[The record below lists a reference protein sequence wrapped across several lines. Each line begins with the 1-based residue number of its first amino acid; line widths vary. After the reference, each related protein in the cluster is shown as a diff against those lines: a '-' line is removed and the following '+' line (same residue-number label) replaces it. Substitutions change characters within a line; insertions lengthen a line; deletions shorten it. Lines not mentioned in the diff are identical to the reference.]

1 MRNTDKN
8 SSSKTISTINTT
20 IVIVAL
26 ITMIMV
32 ASNNSG
38 GLFLTLT
45 ATVYGQSSNTTT
57 NSNNSNNS
65 TLPVL
70 LIHGYMADASVW
82 NKWTELLKKDG
93 IAAYPIT
100 FKQSDDK
107 CGSSA
112 EHAKELSKI
121 IGQIKDETGQNKV
134 NIVGHS
140 KGGLDARVYLA
151 NNTKDVPNL
160 IMIGTPNAGS
170 PLAQSSEICTPAVYD
185 LRPGSAATEVKM
197 NPNTKYYT
205 IAGEW
210 DPQSGNCQLTPFLP
224 MEQSGSS
231 DLPKPNDG
239 MVPLSSVESQDYFIN
254 LGHSKSCHTNLMSD
268 YEYGLA
274 KDVLIGDNKQTGI
287 QKQQQQ
293 QPSQQQTGIQKQQ
306 QQQPSQQK
314 IQETGVSVD
323 LTTPTAGN
331 MYGGD
336 KKGSFDFSFQ
346 NNNVLGTAKM
356 YEKPA
361 NGKVYEGWF
370 EDKGDASGYSLS
382 VGKFKD
388 DDNTLALNQTMVN
401 PFTYTVFF
409 VTAEPVDD
417 PDPKPSDVVVG
428 AKLPIPFGQ

>member
-32 ASNNSG
+32 VSNNSG

-65 TLPVL
+65 TVPVL

-121 IGQIKDETGQNKV
+121 IGQIKDETGQKKV

-185 LRPGSAATEVKM
+185 LRPNSAATEVKM

-254 LGHSKSCHTNLMSD
+254 LGHNKSCHPNLLN
-268 YEYGLA
+268 EYKFGLA
-274 KDVLIGDNKQTGI
+274 KEIINADISKNQTD
-287 QKQQQQ
+287 
-293 QPSQQQTGIQKQQ
+293 SQQQLQQ
-306 QQQPSQQK
+306 QKRNQN
-314 IQETGVSVD
+314 SVY
-323 LTTPTAGN
+323 L
-331 MYGGD
+331 
-336 KKGSFDFSFQ
+336 
-346 NNNVLGTAKM
+346 
-356 YEKPA
+356 
-361 NGKVYEGWF
+361 
-370 EDKGDASGYSLS
+370 
-382 VGKFKD
+382 
-388 DDNTLALNQTMVN
+388 
-401 PFTYTVFF
+401 
-409 VTAEPVDD
+409 
-417 PDPKPSDVVVG
+417 
-428 AKLPIPFGQ
+428 

>member
-1 MRNTDKN
+1 MVNINRILSSTVVVAGLIAMILIISSN
-8 SSSKTISTINTT
+8 SDESLKLIETT
-20 IVIVAL
+20 
-26 ITMIMV
+26 
-32 ASNNSG
+32 
-38 GLFLTLT
+38 
-45 ATVYGQSSNTTT
+45 YGQSNANNTNANTAV
-57 NSNNSNNS
+57 NS
-65 TLPVL
+65 TTKLPVL
-70 LIHGYMADASVW
+70 LIHGYMEDAIVW
-82 NKWTELLKKDG
+82 NKWVDLLKKDG
-93 IAAYPIT
+93 ISAVYPIT

-107 CGSSA
+107 CGSA
-112 EHAKELSKI
+112 ADHAKELLNI
-121 IGQIKDETGQNKV
+121 IGQIKKETGQNKV

-151 NNTKDVPNL
+151 NNTKDVANL
-160 IMIGTPNAGS
+160 IMIGTPNSGS
-170 PLAQSSEICTPAVYD
+170 PLAQSSEVCTPAVYD

-210 DPQSGNCQLTPFLP
+210 DPKLGNCQLSLFAP

-231 DLPKPNDG
+231 NLPKPNDG

-254 LGHSKSCHTNLMSD
+254 LGHSKSCHTNLMSE

-274 KDVLIGDNKQTGI
+274 KDVILENNKQTGI

-293 QPSQQQTGIQKQQ
+293 KQQQKQQQQ

-314 IQETGVSVD
+314 IQDTGVSLD
-323 LTTPTAGN
+323 LTTPNAGN

-336 KKGSFDFSFQ
+336 KKGSIDFSFQ
-346 NNNVLGTAKM
+346 NNNVIGTAKM
-356 YEKPA
+356 NEKPA

-382 VGKFKD
+382 VGKFKENE
-388 DDNTLALNQTMVN
+388 NTLALNQTMVN
-401 PFTYTVFF
+401 PYTYTVFF
-409 VTAEPVDD
+409 VTVEPVDD
-417 PDPKPSDVVVG
+417 RDPKPADVVVA

>member
-1 MRNTDKN
+1 MINTDR
-8 SSSKTISTINTT
+8 IITT
-20 IVIVAL
+20 ITTTPIVVVVVAL
-26 ITMIMV
+26 IAIIMLS
-32 ASNNSG
+32 SNNSVG
-38 GLFLTLT
+38 QFFTFT
-45 ATVYGQSSNTTT
+45 ATVYGQSNNTTT
-57 NSNNSNNS
+57 NSNTSNNS

-70 LIHGYMADASVW
+70 LIHGYMADATVW
-82 NKWTELLKKDG
+82 NKWIDLLKKDG
-93 IAAYPIT
+93 IVVYPIT
-100 FKQSDDK
+100 FKESDDK
-107 CGSSA
+107 CGSAA

-151 NNTKDVPNL
+151 NNTKDVANL

-170 PLAQSSEICTPAVYD
+170 PLAQSSEVCTPAVYD
-185 LRPGSAATEVKM
+185 LRPGAAATEVKM

-210 DPQSGNCQLTPFLP
+210 DPQLGNCQLTPFLP

-231 DLPKPNDG
+231 NLPKPNDG

-254 LGHSKSCHTNLMSD
+254 LGHSKSCHTNLMSE

-274 KDVLIGDNKQTGI
+274 KDVILENNKQTGI

-293 QPSQQQTGIQKQQ
+293 KQQQQ

-314 IQETGVSVD
+314 IQDTGVSLD

-336 KKGSFDFSFQ
+336 KKGSIDFSFQ
-346 NNNVLGTAKM
+346 NNNVIGTAKM
-356 YEKPA
+356 NEKPA

-382 VGKFKD
+382 VGKFKENE
-388 DDNTLALNQTMVN
+388 NTLALNQTMVN
-401 PFTYTVFF
+401 PYTYTVFF

-417 PDPKPSDVVVG
+417 PDPKPADVVVA

>member
-1 MRNTDKN
+1 MINADRNKSDK
-8 SSSKTISTINTT
+8 IITT
-20 IVIVAL
+20 ITTTIGIVAL
-26 ITMIMV
+26 ITILLV
-32 ASNNSG
+32 DSYNNEGQFFTFTEPVS
-38 GLFLTLT
+38 
-45 ATVYGQSSNTTT
+45 AQSSNNTT
-57 NSNNSNNS
+57 NSNSSNNS

-82 NKWTELLKKDG
+82 NKWVELLKKDG
-93 IAAYPIT
+93 IVAYPIT

-107 CGSSA
+107 CGSAA

-151 NNTKDVPNL
+151 NNTKDVANL
-160 IMIGTPNAGS
+160 IMIGTPNSGS
-170 PLAQSSEICTPAVYD
+170 PMAESSEVCTPAVYD
-185 LRPGSAATEVKM
+185 LRPGAAATEVKM

-210 DPQSGNCQLTPFLP
+210 DPKLGNCQLTPFLP

-239 MVPLSSVESQDYFIN
+239 MVPLSSVESQDYFTN

-274 KDVLIGDNKQTGI
+274 KDVLHEVNKQTGN
-287 QKQQQQ
+287 QKQQQ
-293 QPSQQQTGIQKQQ
+293 PS
-306 QQQPSQQK
+306 SQQK
-314 IQETGVSVD
+314 IQQTGVSLD

-336 KKGSFDFSFQ
+336 KKGSLDFSFQ

-356 YEKPA
+356 IEKPA

-388 DDNTLALNQTMVN
+388 ADNTLVLNQTMVN
-401 PFTYTVFF
+401 PYTYTVFF

-417 PDPKPSDVVVG
+417 PDPKPSDIVVG

>member
-1 MRNTDKN
+1 MRNADRNN
-8 SSSKTISTINTT
+8 SAKTIRTITT
-20 IVIVAL
+20 PLVIVAL
-26 ITMIMV
+26 ITMIIIV

-38 GLFLTLT
+38 GQFLTSSI
-45 ATVYGQSSNTTT
+45 ATVYGQSINTTT
-57 NSNNSNNS
+57 NSNTSNNS

-82 NKWTELLKKDG
+82 NKWVDLLKKDG
-93 IAAYPIT
+93 IDAYPIT

-107 CGSSA
+107 CGSAA

-121 IGQIKDETGQNKV
+121 IGQIKEETGQNKV

-151 NNTKDVPNL
+151 NNTKDVANL
-160 IMIGTPNAGS
+160 VMIGTPNAGS

-185 LRPGSAATEVKM
+185 LRPGAPATEVKM
-197 NPNTKYYT
+197 NANTKYYT

-210 DPQSGNCQLTPFLP
+210 NPQLGNCQLTPFLP

-274 KDVLIGDNKQTGI
+274 KNVINQDNNQTEI

-293 QPSQQQTGIQKQQ
+293 QQ

-314 IQETGVSVD
+314 IQETGVSLD
-323 LTTPTAGN
+323 LTTPAADN

-336 KKGSFDFSFQ
+336 KKGSLDFSFT
-346 NNNVLGTAKM
+346 NNNVLGTAKLN
-356 YEKPA
+356 EKPA
-361 NGKVYEGWF
+361 EGKVYEGWF

-382 VGKFKD
+382 VGKFKED
-388 DDNTLALNQTMVN
+388 GNTLTLNQTMVN
-401 PFTYTVFF
+401 PYTYTVFF
-409 VTAEPVDD
+409 VTAEPIDD
-417 PDPKPSDVVVG
+417 PDPKPADIVVG

>member
-1 MRNTDKN
+1 MRNTDEN

-45 ATVYGQSSNTTT
+45 ANVYGQSSNTTT

-65 TLPVL
+65 PLPVL

-82 NKWTELLKKDG
+82 NKWSELLKKDG

-107 CGSSA
+107 CGSAA
-112 EHAKELSKI
+112 EHAKELSKK

-151 NNTKDVPNL
+151 NNTKDVSNL

-205 IAGEW
+205 IAGDW
-210 DPQSGNCQLTPFLP
+210 NPKLGNCQLTLALP
-224 MEQSGSS
+224 MEESS
-231 DLPKPNDG
+231 SSTLPKPNDG
-239 MVPLSSVESQDYFIN
+239 IVPLSSVESQDYFIN
-254 LGHSKSCHTNLMSD
+254 LGHSKSCHSNLMSE

-274 KDVLIGDNKQTGI
+274 KDVIVEGSSSSNQTGS
-287 QKQQQQ
+287 QPSSQQQQ
-293 QPSQQQTGIQKQQ
+293 EKQTVSQQQGNENADI
-306 QQQPSQQK
+306 SL
-314 IQETGVSVD
+314 D
-323 LTTPTAGN
+323 LTTPSAAGSLN
-331 MYGGD
+331 GGD
-336 KKGSFDFSFQ
+336 KKGSFQFSVQ
-346 NNNVLGTAKM
+346 DNNIIGTAEM
-356 YEKPA
+356 NEQPTD
-361 NGKVYEGWF
+361 GKVYEGWF

-382 VGKFKD
+382 VGKFD
-388 DDNTLALNQTMVN
+388 NDNTLTINQTMVN
-401 PFTYTVFF
+401 PYTYTVFF
-409 VTAEPVDD
+409 VTTEPVDD
-417 PDPKPSDVVVG
+417 PDPNPSDVIVG
-428 AKLPIPFGQ
+428 TNLPIPFGQ

>member
-1 MRNTDKN
+1 MRNTDGN
-8 SSSKTISTINTT
+8 SSSKTITTINTT

-82 NKWTELLKKDG
+82 NKWAELLKKDG

-107 CGSSA
+107 CGSAA

-151 NNTKDVPNL
+151 NNTKDVSNL

-185 LRPGSAATEVKM
+185 LRPGSPATEVKM

-210 DPQSGNCQLTPFLP
+210 DPQLGNCQLTPFSP

-239 MVPLSSVESQDYFIN
+239 IVPLSSVESQDYFIN

-274 KDVLIGDNKQTGI
+274 KDVIIGDNKQTGI

-293 QPSQQQTGIQKQQ
+293 QSSQQQTGIQKQQ
-306 QQQPSQQK
+306 QQQSSQQK